1 MKKIMKPK
9 KPNNSGMVA
18 ALMGTTNG
26 KPKKKGGYAG

>member
-9 KPNNSGMVA
+9 KPNSGMVA

>member
-9 KPNNSGMVA
+9 KPNSGMVA
-18 ALMGTTNG
+18 ALTGTTNG

>member
-9 KPNNSGMVA
+9 KQNSGMVA

-26 KPKKKGGYAG
+26 KPKKGGYAG

>member
-1 MKKIMKPK
+1 MKPK

-26 KPKKKGGYAG
+26 KPKKGGYAG